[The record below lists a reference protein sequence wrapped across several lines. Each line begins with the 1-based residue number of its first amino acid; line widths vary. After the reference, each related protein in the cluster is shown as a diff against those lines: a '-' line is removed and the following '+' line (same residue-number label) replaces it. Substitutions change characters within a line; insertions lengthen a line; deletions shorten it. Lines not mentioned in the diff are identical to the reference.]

1 MKISISTQGFTS
13 KPQSN
18 QISSLHF
25 NEQDVSI
32 TEFANF
38 ISKGYSYCNI
48 FNKTSFGVKDKN
60 KNNFRYSNIISVDI
74 DHTAISMDEA
84 LSRIQTI
91 PSIAYETY
99 SNGKDG
105 LYSYRFIYALTEMV
119 GIDKVYLL
127 IDYFYGK
134 VEAELNITTDKRTK
148 NPYQYFNGTYNKKV
162 ITNNIEYNPIDLS
175 PFTSPL
181 RHSKVPS
188 GIVAHKVEKRALESK
203 YDSPF
208 IKDFFTMKFSEL
220 LDKYIGS
227 FINKEHSDVPSV
239 DADTPIIYFPD
250 NYREIRRY
258 WYQGDEFVRKIKDG
272 NGRRNKLFINGIIR
286 RLIEPS
292 LSFDNILFNLVYE
305 MYYYIDNT
313 DRVITKNKLMEITK
327 NVMNTNLDDYK
338 GLGVS
343 KRKYMA
349 NPKYCVKYNKTKKS
363 VSKMKINYDLVGELY
378 DDLLSD
384 AQNAE
389 VMKEYGIQISVSTLR
404 KWRYNHHIAKNKGSV
419 ISGKILKSRD
429 F

>member
-1 MKISISTQGFTS
+1 MKVSISTQGFTS
-13 KPQSN
+13 KPQSS

-25 NEQDVSI
+25 NEQDVHIS
-32 TEFANF
+32 ELANF
-38 ISKGYSYCNI
+38 ISKGHSYCNI

-74 DHTAISMDEA
+74 DHTTVSMDEA
-84 LSRIQTI
+84 LSHIQTI

-119 GIDKVYLL
+119 GIDKVYPL

-148 NPYQYFNGTYNKKV
+148 NPYQYFNGTFNKRV
-162 ITNNIEYNPIDLS
+162 ITNNIEYNPLDLS
-175 PFTSPL
+175 PFISSL
-181 RHSKVPS
+181 RPSNTPS

-203 YDSPF
+203 YESLF
-208 IKDFFTMKFSEL
+208 INDFFTMKFSEL
-220 LDKYIGS
+220 LDKYIGA
-227 FINKEHSDVPSV
+227 FINKEHSDIPSV
-239 DADTPIIYFPD
+239 DEDTPIIYFPED
-250 NYREIRRY
+250 YREIRRY
-258 WYQGDEFVRKIKDG
+258 DGKIKDG

-305 MYYYIDNT
+305 VYYYIDNT
-313 DRVITKNKLMEITK
+313 DKVITKNTLVGIAK
-327 NVMNTNLDDYK
+327 NVMNTNIDDYK
-338 GLGVS
+338 GLGIS

-384 AQNAE
+384 KQNVE
-389 VMKEYGIQISVSTLR
+389 IMKEYGIQISVSTLR
-404 KWRYNHHIAKNKGSV
+404 KWRYNSHITKK
-419 ISGKILKSRD
+419 
-429 F
+429 